1 MNVSQYR
8 LKRMIR
14 IVDMMRKHKYP
25 NYTTIKRDFDQAT
38 YDTNETLILTCDRK
52 TVWKDLKILK
62 DEFNCPWE
70 YDRRRHGYYLTD
82 PHWDFAYPAYLSETQ
97 MMAML
102 MGRRISEEIFPEPL
116 RSEITDAVDY
126 LLNVANPDLV
136 KCSFVS
142 QMKLFSAQIG
152 EIDSE
157 IFDCVYRAWRDHQ
170 ILHIEYRD
178 YHGNISEREIEPHAL
193 FFNNNNW
200 YIYARAKDLDA
211 IRSFMIHR
219 IQKVKAL
226 PETFIPDPAIYGD
239 IKFTLTPVS
248 NVVLRFHKD
257 IHDAIFSVPFHEK
270 QEIIWDTGD
279 EQYKLVKIPVAPQEI
294 LIQRILSQKG
304 KLVVI
309 EPLSLKEE
317 VRKAAEEVIAAHSD

>member
-1 MNVSQYR
+1 
-8 LKRMIR
+8 
-14 IVDMMRKHKYP
+14 
-25 NYTTIKRDFDQAT
+25 
-38 YDTNETLILTCDRK
+38 
-52 TVWKDLKILK
+52 
-62 DEFNCPWE
+62 
-70 YDRRRHGYYLTD
+70 
-82 PHWDFAYPAYLSETQ
+82 
-97 MMAML
+97 
-102 MGRRISEEIFPEPL
+102 
-116 RSEITDAVDY
+116 
-126 LLNVANPDLV
+126 
-136 KCSFVS
+136 
-142 QMKLFSAQIG
+142 
-152 EIDSE
+152 
-157 IFDCVYRAWRDHQ
+157 
-170 ILHIEYRD
+170 
-178 YHGNISEREIEPHAL
+178 
-193 FFNNNNW
+193 
-200 YIYARAKDLDA
+200 
-211 IRSFMIHR
+211 MIHR